1 MGAALAARLGAM
13 SDRER
18 RGSAWEGFTHVRA
31 KRASA
36 WGAAAVLVGSLFFP
50 WWISGGALRD
60 ITPELRGWGML
71 ATGLG
76 FGDAAASTG
85 FSGFGNVIFGA
96 IPAGAVLVLAALLM
110 LRALRPRLAPAG
122 PMVAWSVLAI
132 LPLVLLLGIGLL
144 RRDDYNGVYPVT
156 WGVLVALMAAVFT
169 LVTMIGWWSKG
180 ERERLGTDAVDDEV
194 PDEDASVPDK

>member
-1 MGAALAARLGAM
+1 M

-18 RGSAWEGFTHVRA
+18 RGSAWDGLTQVRA

-36 WGAAAVLVGSLFFP
+36 WGAAAVLVGSLFLP
-50 WWISGGALRD
+50 WWVSGGALRD
-60 ITPELRGWGML
+60 ITPELRGWGLL

-76 FGDAAASTG
+76 LGDAAGSTG
-85 FSGFGNVIFGA
+85 FSAFGNVLFGA
-96 IPAGAVLVLAALLM
+96 IPTGGVLVLAALLV

-122 PMVAWSVLAI
+122 PMVAWSVLAT
-132 LPLVLLLGIGLL
+132 LPLLLLLGIGLL

-169 LVTMIGWWSKG
+169 LVAMIGWWHRG
-180 ERERLGTDAVDDEV
+180 EREDRGDAAVDADA
-194 PDEDASVPDK
+194 PSEDAPSDRK